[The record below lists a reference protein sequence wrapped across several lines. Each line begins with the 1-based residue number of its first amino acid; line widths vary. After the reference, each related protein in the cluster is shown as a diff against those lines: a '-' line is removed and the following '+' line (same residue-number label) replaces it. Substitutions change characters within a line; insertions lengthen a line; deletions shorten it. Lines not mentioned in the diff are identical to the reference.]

1 MKRSR
6 RDSDAKSTAVVST
19 GRIERKRAHDREA
32 QRASRA
38 KTKAYIAHLEKTVA
52 DLTETSGDARANYL
66 AQHAT
71 QQSQEIESLQG
82 LVGKIKSLIQD
93 SSLLSRITGDDHDTS
108 YKNEHT
114 SNETSPQTTKRADSP
129 RDSSSPETIVRDDGD
144 RHHTSNSSGEK
155 PTSQHDFDAPAVAH
169 PTSSPKGNLTL
180 LGESLLCS
188 EDEDTTYFDRLN
200 RVLEQVE
207 THPSATTGHISNS
220 TVDQDILVRAILYGW
235 DAAER
240 LHHFDIVWR
249 FLRAFDEGLWYR
261 AGPLERLAH
270 HWLFRNVML
279 HKMRPTNQPLRSIPT
294 FMRPTQTQRSS
305 MEHQSLADYYA
316 WPKVRDL
323 VIDRGGLNITG
334 RTSIAFIRA
343 IRFDWPYELRDA
355 FHKNVRGPPTSGP
368 GETNNGTFQ
377 LSGEFLKRFHW
388 LGNFR
393 LERPVEQ
400 LPLLTHFIPLHPAQ
414 LCEGAMPAAAMMMD
428 ADLHQTKTSSAAT
441 SGASLNSLLAWHDFR
456 DDGDDD
462 HTLHDNHPHKPET
475 TDNPTTAP
483 YPSFPPTTT
492 STQDLYATLAGLE
505 EDPTAQQQI
514 FDDGDDDDRDDDND
528 EEFPSTF
535 PFTSTTHAERLPA
548 ASATTGSSGA
558 GPSWA
563 PSCSVDAASEAAFME
578 FAMEMWPVL

>member
-6 RDSDAKSTAVVST
+6 RDSDAKPAATVST

-93 SSLLSRITGDDHDTS
+93 ASVLSRINGDENDASCKT
-108 YKNEHT
+108 EHN

-129 RDSSSPETIVRDDGD
+129 RDSSSPETIFRDDGD
-144 RHHTSNSSGEK
+144 RHHDSNNPSK
-155 PTSQHDFDAPAVAH
+155 SQHHYETPTVAH
-169 PTSSPKGNLTL
+169 PTSANRNVTL

-188 EDEDTTYFDRLN
+188 ENEDTTYFDRLN

-207 THPSATTGHISNS
+207 THPSATTGHISS
-220 TVDQDILVRAILYGW
+220 SSVDQDILIRAVLYGW

-270 HWLFRNVML
+270 HWLFRNVLL
-279 HKMRPTNQPLRSIPT
+279 HKMRPTNQPLRPIPT

-305 MEHQSLADYYA
+305 MNHQSLADYYA

-334 RTSIAFIRA
+334 RTSIAFINA
-343 IRFDWPYELRDA
+343 IRFDWPFELRDA
-355 FHKNVRGPPTSGP
+355 FHRNVRSPPGVA
-368 GETNNGTFQ
+368 GETSNGTFS
-377 LSGEFLKRFHW
+377 LSGEFMKRFHW
-388 LGNFR
+388 LGNYR
-393 LERPVEQ
+393 LERPVDQ
-400 LPLLTHFIPLHPAQ
+400 LPLLEHFIPLHPAQ
-414 LCEGAMPAAAMMMD
+414 LCEGAMPTAMMD
-428 ADLHQTKTSSAAT
+428 NDPQHSSNTTSSASAAT

-456 DDGDDD
+456 DDD
-462 HTLHDNHPHKPET
+462 HEPSLHHKAASHDTNQTTNDAPEST
-475 TDNPTTAP
+475 

-492 STQDLYATLAGLE
+492 TSTQDLYTTLAGLE
-505 EDPTAQQQI
+505 EDSADQQI
-514 FDDGDDDDRDDDND
+514 FDEEED
-528 EEFPSTF
+528 EGLTFRFSSAGQQQAEKPSV
-535 PFTSTTHAERLPA
+535 A
-548 ASATTGSSGA
+548 AGA
-558 GPSWA
+558 GQQGPSWA